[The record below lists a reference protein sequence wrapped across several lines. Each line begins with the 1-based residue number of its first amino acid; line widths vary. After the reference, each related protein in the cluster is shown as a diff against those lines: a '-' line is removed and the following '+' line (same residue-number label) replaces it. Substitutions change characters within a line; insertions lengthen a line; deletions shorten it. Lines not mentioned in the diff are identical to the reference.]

1 MPDADE
7 LNEGINV
14 DLNSMRILLLS
25 KANRTSITIKEFIRL
40 ALLNGSSREAIK
52 KELLRDLKE
61 NGRIFGEF
69 RSAIKATS
77 NGVIN
82 RMRDSAEFSE
92 LGFDQ
97 EYRWVAVL
105 VNTCPDCIERHGVVM
120 TFDEW
125 KLEGL
130 PRTGHTV
137 CKENCKC
144 VLLPENST
152 ILEPLRRN
160 KK

>member
-1 MPDADE
+1 MPDPDE
-7 LNEGINV
+7 LNEGIEI
-14 DLNSMRILLLS
+14 DLDSMRILLSS
-25 KANRTSITIKEFIRL
+25 KAERTAITIQDFIRL
-40 ALLNGSSREAIK
+40 SLLNGASRESIK

-61 NGRIFGEF
+61 GGRIFGEF
-69 RSAIKATS
+69 RSAVKATA
-77 NGVIN
+77 NGTIN

-92 LGFDQ
+92 LGF
-97 EYRWVAVL
+97 ESNYRWVAVL
-105 VNTCPDCIERHGVVM
+105 VNTCPDCIERHGLVM

-125 KLEGL
+125 KLQGL
-130 PRTGHTV
+130 PRTGHTI

-152 ILEPLRRN
+152 ILEPLRRP